1 MTLLLEIIFMFM
13 LQFTGFSFEILY
25 ERVGDDAVLP
35 CNIDRSS
42 EQFYDVK
49 WLIDRPDSEEISCK
63 ESVVQSSAGASRL
76 SVSRNCSLLIRNITD
91 EDAEKYICRL
101 GNKKWID
108 YIDVYVYL
116 NVLSISS
123 SPSDVHGRVDLT
135 CSFKSPLEAS
145 FFKENDIIWMNET
158 GSQLSGK
165 NPEFEVHKQ
174 TNCVSV
180 LTVKHQRGNSKRF
193 SCRFVDVDEVQIDA
207 VYVLTDISGQTKHL
221 YHRVG
226 DDVLLP
232 CRTTSSSSSCSD
244 VTWLYQKDPNTAFRE
259 EVHNGSVVQTS
270 ARVGSDCSLLIRN
283 ITNEDA
289 GRFLCRLG
297 NKNKFE
303 AYLNILSISKDPADV
318 PPRGSGSV
326 TFQCS
331 LSRFDP
337 TIPCR
342 QNSFIWMNETGSQLS
357 GDGVGLDCVSVLT
370 VKHQSGNKK
379 TFTCQFVEDD
389 KVKTYAVY
397 VLDFSYL
404 SGHIFIIIFVAVV
417 TVVLMF
423 LGAVAALVYMSRRR
437 TEGNEDQRTR
447 TTRRTVA
454 GDEDNL

>member
-207 VYVLTDISGQTKHL
+207 VYVLT
-221 YHRVG
+221 V
-226 DDVLLP
+226 
-232 CRTTSSSSSCSD
+232 
-244 VTWLYQKDPNTAFRE
+244 
-259 EVHNGSVVQTS
+259 
-270 ARVGSDCSLLIRN
+270 
-283 ITNEDA
+283 
-289 GRFLCRLG
+289 
-297 NKNKFE
+297 
-303 AYLNILSISKDPADV
+303 SKDPADV